1 MTKSRGILPPRHR
14 WTEGEIEL
22 LTRLYPDTSTAN
34 LAKQLGMSIN
44 QVYSKANL
52 LGLKKSDAYLASPS
66 ACRLRNGDNAGSS
79 TRFQKGHVAWNKGM
93 KGLDIGGRETRF
105 KPGNRS
111 GKAVELYRPIG
122 SERLSKDG
130 YLERKINDDMP
141 RQKRWRAVHLLVWE
155 AANGPLPPGH
165 AVTFK
170 DSNKQNITLEN
181 LALISQA
188 DLMRRN
194 SYHQYGPEIA
204 KLVQLRGA
212 VTRQINKKEKKHEQ

>member
-1 MTKSRGILPPRHR
+1 MTSENITLRHR

-22 LTRLYPDTSTAN
+22 LTRLYPATLTAEI
-34 LAKQLGMSIN
+34 AKQLGMSVKQI
-44 QVYSKANL
+44 YSKAKL
-52 LGLKKSDAYLASPS
+52 LSLKKSEAYLASPS
-66 ACRLRNGDNAGSS
+66 AGRLHRGGNAGSS
-79 TRFQKGHVAWNKGM
+79 TRFQKGQPTWNKGM

-122 SERLSKDG
+122 AERISKDG

-141 RQKRWRAVHLLVWE
+141 LQKRWRAVHLLMWE

-170 DSNKQNITLEN
+170 DGNKQNITLEN
-181 LALISQA
+181 LALVSRS

-204 KLVQLRGA
+204 TLVQLRGA
-212 VTRQINKKEKKHEQ
+212 VTRQINKKEKRA